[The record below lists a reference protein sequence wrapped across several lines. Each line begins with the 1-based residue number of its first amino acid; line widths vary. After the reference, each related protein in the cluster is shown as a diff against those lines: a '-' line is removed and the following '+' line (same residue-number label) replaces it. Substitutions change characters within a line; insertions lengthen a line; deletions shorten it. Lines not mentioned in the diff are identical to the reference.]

1 MILLFFYRLECLI
14 KTKLRTIPLAS
25 WMSIF
30 RRVILAVA
38 VRLISLADAVD
49 VMHVHAPTRVSVC
62 SNPCDAGTVVRT
74 LNLNGV
80 KHGSIKVSVAYEK
93 LN

>member
-1 MILLFFYRLECLI
+1 M
-14 KTKLRTIPLAS
+14 AS

-49 VMHVHAPTRVSVC
+49 VMHVHALALARVSVC
-62 SNPCDAGTVVRT
+62 SNPCDAGAVVRT

>member
-1 MILLFFYRLECLI
+1 
-14 KTKLRTIPLAS
+14 
-25 WMSIF
+25 MSIF

-38 VRLISLADAVD
+38 VRLISFADAVD
-49 VMHVHAPTRVSVC
+49 VMHVHALARVSVC
-62 SNPCDAGTVVRT
+62 SNPCDAGAVVRT
-74 LNLNGV
+74 LHLKGV